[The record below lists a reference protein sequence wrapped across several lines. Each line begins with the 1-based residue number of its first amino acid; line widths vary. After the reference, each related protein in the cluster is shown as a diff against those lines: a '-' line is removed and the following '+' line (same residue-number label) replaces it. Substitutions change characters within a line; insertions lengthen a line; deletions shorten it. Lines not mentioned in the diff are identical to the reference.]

1 MYNVVSQDGKDY
13 ALKKVKMNDVDNA
26 KEMHD
31 SYRNEIKWLEKL
43 RGNNYIIRWEG
54 SFQGISIEV

>member
-1 MYNVVSQDGKDY
+1 MVSQDGKDY

-43 RGNNYIIRWEG
+43 RGNNYIIR
-54 SFQGISIEV
+54 